1 MHAEIDELEKA
12 IAHLLKAIK
21 IDRKSEA
28 APFNLVVAYMAKG
41 QHENAE
47 RFFKQAL
54 LINPV
59 NLKAVIEL
67 AGLEMR
73 KGAYQAGAHYYQRAI
88 ELNPNDSSVLKDFG
102 DAHCWAVY

>member
-1 MHAEIDELEKA
+1 MHAEIDEPEKA

-28 APFNLVVAYMAKG
+28 ASFNLAVAYMAKG